1 MAGRT
6 IECFS
11 GGLLFTWLGGFSS
24 SVIYCSQMK
33 VVQMKVYV
41 LMIDRVQPV
50 TPSGLGWL
58 HLVLKA

>member
-41 LMIDRVQPV
+41 LMID
-50 TPSGLGWL
+50 
-58 HLVLKA
+58 

>member
-11 GGLLFTWLGGFSS
+11 GGSLFTWLGGFSS
-24 SVIYCSQMK
+24 SVIYCSQMD
-33 VVQMKVYV
+33 VYV